1 VPHAMASG
9 ILWQPVSNRL
19 FETRLAMPTNL
30 TISSPFSAPLSA
42 HFRLGEFALN
52 RPERRFTQ
60 QHQIQTAGRL
70 ADFLE
75 TVRATFGGPVVIT
88 SGYRPWSINQ
98 AVGGARYSEHLFD
111 AAGVGAVDFY
121 IPSADLVAVER
132 WIDQRWPFSLGLAAA
147 SRGFIHL
154 GMRQGGSRVR
164 WNY

>member
-1 VPHAMASG
+1 MA
-9 ILWQPVSNRL
+9 
-19 FETRLAMPTNL
+19 ANL
-30 TISSPFSAPLSA
+30 SISSPFTAPLTP

-88 SGYRPWSINQ
+88 SGYRPWQINA
-98 AVGGARYSEHLFD
+98 AVGGARFSEHLYD
-111 AAGVGAVDFY
+111 ASGVGAVDFY

-132 WIDQRWPFSLGLAAA
+132 WVDQRWPFSLGLAAA
-147 SRGFIHL
+147 RRGFVHL
-154 GMRQGGSRVR
+154 GMRRGGPRVR
-164 WNY
+164 WDY